1 MPISPISPIS
11 IDWQQLRTALG
22 DGLWIVPGLVLV
34 TALERMRPAR
44 PPGSYW
50 RERFPLDVGAFAVV
64 GLSSK
69 VLGPAIDAL
78 DSHLSFLRPS
88 AWGGWLPL
96 WAKVVVVL
104 LVADLLEYWLHRAM
118 HSFSKAGEI
127 LWRTHVWHHA
137 PPALTALA
145 GYRGS
150 FLQRL
155 LFGACF
161 LAAAILFDL
170 HEPIGLA
177 TIAAISI
184 VHELIIHANV
194 NIGLGPLGAVIS
206 TPRWH
211 RIHHA
216 AEARLQLSNFG
227 MRFTIWDRLFGT
239 YTDPDAVPA
248 DFPLG
253 VSEERHPVRVVVGV

>member
-1 MPISPISPIS
+1 M
-11 IDWQQLRTALG
+11 LG
-22 DGLWIVPGLVLV
+22 DGVWILPGLVFI
-34 TALERMRPAR
+34 TILEATRPAR

-50 RERFPLDVGAFAVV
+50 REQFLLDAGAFAVV
-64 GLSSK
+64 ALTSKALRPAMDALSS
-69 VLGPAIDAL
+69 
-78 DSHLSFLRPS
+78 HFSFLRPS
-88 AWGGWLPL
+88 TWEGWLPL
-96 WAKVVVVL
+96 WAKVVLVL

-118 HSFSKAGEI
+118 HGFSKLGQI
-127 LWRTHVWHHA
+127 LWQTHSWHHA
-137 PPALTALA
+137 SPALTALA

-184 VHELIIHANV
+184 AHELVIHANV
-194 NIGLGPLGAVIS
+194 NIGFGPIGAVIS

-216 AEARLQLSNFG
+216 AEATLQLSNFG

-239 YTDPDAVPA
+239 YTDPDSVPA

-253 VSEERHPVRVVVGV
+253 VPDQRHPVRVVVGI